1 MLVVEPERRLSISQ
15 ILVHPWMGGHTTVE
29 PEPGGEN
36 DCIPESQTKPP
47 LNQLVI
53 ETMLTLPGLDLD
65 ELLQAVQEN
74 AFNHI
79 SAIYNLLCDQLKNAV
94 TSVPSIRNPPSGY
107 VPDDAQQ
114 LEKVGVL
121 LTLIALI

>member
-15 ILVHPWMGGHTTVE
+15 ILVHPWMGSHTTIE
-29 PEPGGEN
+29 PEPEGDNG
-36 DCIPESQTKPP
+36 CPPEIVTNPP

-53 ETMLTLPGLDLD
+53 ETMLTLPGLNLD
-65 ELLQAVQEN
+65 ELLQAVQGS

-79 SAIYNLLCDQLKNAV
+79 SAIYNLLCDQLENAV
-94 TSVPSIRNPPSGY
+94 TSVPRIQNPPSGY

-114 LEKVGVL
+114 LEKV
-121 LTLIALI
+121 